1 MATEDADVMDE
12 IPRRKVSGKKI
23 VLFVVLP
30 LLLLVLVGG
39 GLFLLKGVLFGGSNE
54 AAAEGEHAA
63 PAEEH
68 AAPAEG
74 GHGEGEAAL
83 PGAGTY
89 VDMPEMLVNL
99 YTEGRRPSFLKIS
112 VSLEVEEAKDQAA
125 ITANQPRI
133 IDNFQT
139 YLRELRAEDLRGS
152 AGVFRLREELLRRV
166 NASVYPAKVKDILF
180 KEMIVQ

>member
-1 MATEDADVMDE
+1 MATEDSDVMDE

-39 GLFLLKGVLFGGSNE
+39 GLFLLKGVLFGGSHE

-63 PAEEH
+63 ATEEK
-68 AAPAEG
+68 AAPAE

-89 VDMPEMLVNL
+89 VDLPEMLVNL

-112 VSLEVEEAKDQAA
+112 VSLEVEDAKDQAA